1 MASKENEN
9 GEKKKKPKIFL
20 ILILAFV
27 LLGGGLGLAYHFYG
41 QKFFGPKDEKNEV
54 KEVKQEKKGEA
65 KIGPILTLDPFLLN
79 LSGSIAR
86 YAKVSVSI
94 ELNDAKSIDY
104 AKKVT
109 PAMRDRI
116 IQVLGSKKPEE
127 LLDVKERE
135 TLKTEI
141 AEKIKDLFSDA
152 SSVKAVYITDV
163 VVQ

>member
-54 KEVKQEKKGEA
+54 KQEKKGEA

-79 LSGSIAR
+79 LSGSITR